1 MMTNNQDFKVC
12 IYCKHYLHRH
22 ELENS
27 CSKFKT
33 SQDVLTGLAS
43 YKHVREAR
51 ANDALCGKSAKL
63 YEQQE
68 QKSSNSVIG
77 LILIVWVI
85 MFAVVSFLSN

>member
-1 MMTNNQDFKVC
+1 MTNNQDFKVC

-43 YKHVREAR
+43 YKHVKEAR
-51 ANDALCGKSAKL
+51 ANDLLCGKSAKL

-68 QKSSNSVIG
+68 PSKFNKTLG
-77 LILIVWVI
+77 LIIIAWVI
-85 MFAVVSFLSN
+85 IATVVTVFSS